1 MVKIKDFTLASK
13 NLGGRPRGMCLP
25 CPTHLVTSRPWLAWN
40 EGSIA
45 YGILSNHLY
54 QLSLNNTRISFCSK
68 KRKISDYT

>member
-13 NLGGRPRGMCLP
+13 NLGGGGMCPL

-45 YGILSNHLY
+45 YIK
-54 QLSLNNTRISFCSK
+54 QSLISAL
-68 KRKISDYT
+68 TL